1 MGLTECGGT
10 WLVTCFFQ
18 GGERSLVGFKG
29 LGPWIVGNRW
39 LALDLHP
46 GSFSSSLV
54 QIRFCGGSTH
64 PISNNV
70 AWKRKP
76 SLCHPERTQISY
88 FTALPA
94 ATYAALLKEGRMKF
108 TEARDFDRK
117 SGGGE
122 GSAVRPGSRTKVSVP
137 LVLLQNRHPQR
148 LSLF

>member
-39 LALDLHP
+39 LALDECLSIH
-46 GSFSSSLV
+46 GWSSSPRTNVLGHSQPV
-54 QIRFCGGSTH
+54 LSKLDFCGGSTH

-94 ATYAALLKEGRMKF
+94 ETYADLLKEGRMKF

-122 GSAVRPGSRTKVSVP
+122 GSAVRPGSA
-137 LVLLQNRHPQR
+137 QR
-148 LSLF
+148 SPFR